1 MRRWAIGFLSRAHL
15 AAYRLSRGRAFGS
28 EPRLTGSPDRRMP
41 PTAVTTTGR
50 DFTSPRR
57 LSARSPREAL
67 LHHDGGVPLKSVDD
81 DRVLDRIVHRDTREM
96 GKGLP
101 TAVEDRGREAGR
113 ALCPGRF
120 S

>member
-1 MRRWAIGFLSRAHL
+1 MRRWAIGFFSRAHL

-41 PTAVTTTGR
+41 PTAVTTT
-50 DFTSPRR
+50 DATSHRR
-57 LSARSPREAL
+57 GDCQPKARGEAL

-101 TAVEDRGREAGR
+101 G
-113 ALCPGRF
+113 
-120 S
+120 